1 MRGLEQR
8 IRRGGL
14 KEASDNFEML
24 AGKTLIRSEGESQGG
39 FKQKT
44 DGSMFLFSK
53 PLFRQTASPETKN
66 LVIF

>member
-24 AGKTLIRSEGESQGG
+24 AGKTLIRSESRGG

-66 LVIF
+66 LIIIF